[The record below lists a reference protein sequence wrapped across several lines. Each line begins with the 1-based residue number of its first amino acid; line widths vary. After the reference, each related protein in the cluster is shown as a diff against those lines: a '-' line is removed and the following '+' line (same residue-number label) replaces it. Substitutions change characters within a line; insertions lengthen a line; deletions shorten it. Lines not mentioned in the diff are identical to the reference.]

1 MGATLL
7 LHTVLPQVSSCSSF
21 FIQRKYTLK
30 HFTTFHNIE
39 RLNNM
44 LISNIVLPFHDEI
57 IQEVSRQCASKINIH
72 AQKQNHEI
80 AGLRLL
86 LDQNVQRH
94 TYRLFHSEWL
104 KTFFL
109 L

>member
-80 AGLRLL
+80 AGLR
-86 LDQNVQRH
+86 QRFEINTNH
-94 TYRLFHSEWL
+94 MGP
-104 KTFFL
+104 K
-109 L
+109 